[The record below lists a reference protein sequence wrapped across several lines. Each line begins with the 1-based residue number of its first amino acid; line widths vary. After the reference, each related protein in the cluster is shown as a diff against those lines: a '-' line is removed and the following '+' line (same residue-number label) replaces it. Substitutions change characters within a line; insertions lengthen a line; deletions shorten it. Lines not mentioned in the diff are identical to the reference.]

1 MKTEI
6 VKKESSR
13 NFLLERD
20 LFGMKIPTRTKD
32 GCYDLNEMLSEYN
45 KHNPNKQKY
54 LTNFFKSEYTQT
66 YINNLMNIRY
76 AELSGNMQLLDNQV
90 SNLSEVPVNQLVTNS
105 TKNFKVSVKIDKAE
119 KIILQKTKGKTQSN
133 GKKTK
138 DTVFADSLLMKKFAR
153 WLNPMYEVVVDKWIE
168 DDLIKLRMD
177 LADSYNEWRSLVSK
191 LGGKVDKENNI
202 NDYSNIQKCMNYA
215 VFGYHEDG
223 IRDTATIEQ
232 MRKMLEYEKMFV
244 QMYEFGVLKTL
255 DDLRTHLKKLW
266 EKNYPTP
273 DIFKSIQN

>member
-1 MKTEI
+1 M
-6 VKKESSR
+6 
-13 NFLLERD
+13 
-20 LFGMKIPTRTKD
+20 RTKD

-45 KHNPNKQKY
+45 KHNPNNQKY
-54 LTNFFKSEYTQT
+54 LSRFFQSEDTQT
-66 YINNLMNIRY
+66 YINNLTKIRF
-76 AELSGNMQLLDNQV
+76 AELSGNIQLLDNEV
-90 SNLSEVPVNQLVTNS
+90 PTSEQVPVNQLVTDS
-105 TKNFKVSVKIDKAE
+105 TKNFKVSVKMDNAE
-119 KIILQKTKGKTQSN
+119 KIIIQKTKGKTLSN

-255 DDLRTHLKKLW
+255 DNLRTHLKKLW

-273 DIFKSIQN
+273 DIFKSIQS

>member
-6 VKKESSR
+6 IKKEISR

-20 LFGMKIPTRTKD
+20 LFGMKIPQRTKD
-32 GCYDLNEMLSEYN
+32 GCYNLVEMLSEHN
-45 KHNPNKQKY
+45 KQNPNNQKY
-54 LTNFFKSEYTQT
+54 MKDFLKSKDTQI
-66 YINNLMNIRY
+66 YIYNLQQLRY
-76 AELSGNMQLLDNQV
+76 AELTNNMELVKSPLENNPIPENQT
-90 SNLSEVPVNQLVTNS
+90 LADIA
-105 TKNFKVSVKIDKAE
+105 KNFKITVSNGNHERV
-119 KIILQKTKGKTQSN
+119 IIQKQKGKTMSN
-133 GKKTK
+133 GQKTK
-138 DTVFADSLLMKKFAR
+138 DTIFADSLLMKKFAR

-168 DDLIKLRMD
+168 DDLIKLRMN
-177 LADSYNEWRSLVSK
+177 LADSYNEWRSLVNK
-191 LGGKVDKENNI
+191 LGGKVDKDNNI